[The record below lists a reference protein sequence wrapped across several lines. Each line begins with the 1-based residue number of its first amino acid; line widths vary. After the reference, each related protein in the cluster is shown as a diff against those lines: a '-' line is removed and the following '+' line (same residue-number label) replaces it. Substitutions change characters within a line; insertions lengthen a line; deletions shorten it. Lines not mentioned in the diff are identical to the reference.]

1 MKPALLLLGL
11 ILLAGLPR
19 HGVAWAADVS
29 ARVDR
34 TSMAAGESLGL
45 SVTVAG
51 EGDAEVDVSAI
62 QDFSVRSAG
71 TSTSLKIVNGRASR
85 EVSYRYRLTPN
96 RTGRLTVPALTVR
109 VGDEAHRT
117 RPIRITVTD
126 QPQDRAGDD
135 REVFVEAELSNAGP
149 YAGEGTV
156 YTFRLIRSVRI
167 ANVSFKAPEFDG
179 FSAQAIGDERD
190 YTRTIDG
197 RPYNVTELSW
207 MLMPLE
213 AGVQRIP
220 PAVLRCDVVRR
231 RRGGGFGFS
240 FDGFF
245 GNADLSP
252 RTLRTEAKE
261 VTVRPLPPYE
271 GDVPFSGLV
280 GRFDLAATLDTSDL
294 TAGDSATLSVT
305 ISGRGNIMEADTP
318 AVELPDGIKRY
329 ADAPEE
335 QIRLNREGYLGEKIF
350 RMALVPVEAGQYTI
364 GPIRLAYFD
373 VEAERYRIR
382 EANPMTLTARPGAD
396 TASRP
401 PVVTA
406 PDAGQEPDKQTVELT
421 GRDVLPLKD
430 DLDALAD
437 RGPVSLPVFLS
448 VLLAPAAIFGLLA
461 GWRRVARRADRPSR
475 RMARRANNAL
485 KMARRKVKDD
495 PAFLT
500 DLYRALI
507 SAIHARTGGS
517 GATLTGAEAKARLGA
532 ADCDETTVQA
542 AVRHLEAIESA
553 RFGGRPLD
561 AKARQA
567 LLDDTAAVVRRLLP

>member
-1 MKPALLLLGL
+1 MKPIGLLLAL
-11 ILLAGLPR
+11 ILGAGPLDDP
-19 HGVAWAADVS
+19 AAGAFDVS
-29 ARVDR
+29 AQVDR
-34 TSMAAGESLGL
+34 TTISAGESLGL

-85 EVSYRYRLTPN
+85 EVSYRYQLKPK

-109 VGDEAHRT
+109 VGDETRRT
-117 RPIRITVTD
+117 RPIRITVTE
-126 QPQDRAGDD
+126 QPQGRTGDD
-135 REVFVEAELSNAGP
+135 REVFVEADLSNASP

-156 YTFRLIRSVRI
+156 YTFRLLRSVRI

-190 YTRTIDG
+190 YTRTING
-197 RPYNVTELSW
+197 RPYTVTELSW
-207 MLMPLE
+207 ILMPIE
-213 AGVQRIP
+213 AGIQRIS

-252 RTLRTEAKE
+252 RSLRTEAKE
-261 VTVRPLPPYE
+261 VTVRPLPPYK
-271 GDVPFSGLV
+271 GAPPFSGLV
-280 GRFDLAATLDTSDL
+280 GRFDLAADLDTSDL
-294 TAGDSATLSVT
+294 TAGDSATLSITV
-305 ISGRGNIMEADTP
+305 SGRGNIMEADTP
-318 AVELPDGIKRY
+318 LVELPDGLKRY

-335 QIRLNREGYLGEKIF
+335 KIRLNRDGYVGEKIF
-350 RMALVPVEAGQYTI
+350 RMALVPVEAGRYTV

-373 VEAERYRIR
+373 VEAERYQVQ
-382 EANPMTLTARPGAD
+382 EAAPMTLTARPGAD
-396 TASRP
+396 TTSPP

-406 PDAGQEPDKQTVELT
+406 PDAGPKPDKQAVELT

-430 DLDALAD
+430 DLDALTD
-437 RGPVSLPVFLS
+437 RGPMSLPVFLIA
-448 VLLAPAAIFGLLA
+448 LFAPAAIFGLLA
-461 GWRRVARRADRPSR
+461 GWRIVVRRADRPAR
-475 RMARRANNAL
+475 RMARRATDAL
-485 KMARRKVKDD
+485 KAARREDKDD

-500 DLYRALI
+500 ALYRALI

-517 GATLTGAEAKARLGA
+517 GATLTGAEAEARLGRT
-532 ADCDETTVQA
+532 DCDKATAQA
-542 AVRHLEAIESA
+542 AVRLLDAIESA
-553 RFGGRPLD
+553 KFGGRPLD
-561 AKARQA
+561 SEGRQA
-567 LLDDTAAVVRRLLP
+567 LFDETAAVVRRLLP